1 MRRPQ
6 RALLLSTL
14 ISSVASGNW
23 INLRSSGPIAKDVP
37 LGIYRN
43 HQGVGCLNHI
53 SLSITSS
60 RGICSRKANRP
71 SLKQSLHLMHRDCF
85 RNSGRGDFTPQSMLE
100 WSLLIT
106 RITRSSISVYL
117 ASMQGMLWMGFNSKF
132 KFSLGAE
139 LYPQQQKAQLNKF
152 WQRKWR
158 VLSRDDCRQSR
169 EQAAKN
175 WATAPS

>member
-1 MRRPQ
+1 MRLR

-23 INLRSSGPIAKDVP
+23 INHRSSGPIAKAVP

-60 RGICSRKANRP
+60 RGTCSLKANRP
-71 SLKQSLHLMHRDCF
+71 SLGQSFHLMHRDCF
-85 RNSGRGDFTPQSMLE
+85 RNSGRGDFTPRSMLE

-152 WQRKWR
+152 WQRKWG
-158 VLSRDDCRQSR
+158 VLSRDDYRQSR

-175 WATAPS
+175 WATVPS